1 MTLLRRNLL
10 VIVGAII
17 AITSHA
23 WVAGPLG
30 FLQAQHVAISK
41 INGNTLGNKIN
52 ATSSV
57 VAVSKVADAAADS
70 TSSNADTSAAATD
83 VDVDA
88 SAAAS
93 DQQDMTSQ
101 DFSGGVEDAGE
112 DGDYIVVDGV
122 EKDGKDAADAE
133 AENENEHEDLAA
145 LQQKRDVDATESA
158 DSADSDE
165 SEGSASDNAAEGE
178 SFIQVGSA
186 DSDFE
191 DDEADSDDESGD
203 ESEEESEEQ
212 EESTAEDES
221 AEEDESDEEESAE
234 DAEEEDRNKDE
245 FGEESDD
252 EGQGEDRDH
261 QDEDI
266 DADHD
271 EFGSVQELDEEGDP
285 IPHPDGQSEEE
296 VAKDME
302 AHKAEPV
309 EHSDKASK
317 ELDTALKEGNSDVVS
332 EDVMNDLDEDDAKLV
347 NGGPDEELVETL
359 QAEHEMEDPEAF
371 DGIER
376 S

>member
-122 EKDGKDAADAE
+122 EKEGKDAADAE

-178 SFIQVGSA
+178 SFIQVGSV
-186 DSDFE
+186 DSDFDSE
-191 DDEADSDDESGD
+191 DDEADSDDES
-203 ESEEESEEQ
+203 
-212 EESTAEDES
+212 
-221 AEEDESDEEESAE
+221 SD
-234 DAEEEDRNKDE
+234 
-245 FGEESDD
+245 
-252 EGQGEDRDH
+252 
-261 QDEDI
+261 
-266 DADHD
+266 
-271 EFGSVQELDEEGDP
+271 
-285 IPHPDGQSEEE
+285 
-296 VAKDME
+296 
-302 AHKAEPV
+302 
-309 EHSDKASK
+309 
-317 ELDTALKEGNSDVVS
+317 
-332 EDVMNDLDEDDAKLV
+332 
-347 NGGPDEELVETL
+347 
-359 QAEHEMEDPEAF
+359 
-371 DGIER
+371 
-376 S
+376 